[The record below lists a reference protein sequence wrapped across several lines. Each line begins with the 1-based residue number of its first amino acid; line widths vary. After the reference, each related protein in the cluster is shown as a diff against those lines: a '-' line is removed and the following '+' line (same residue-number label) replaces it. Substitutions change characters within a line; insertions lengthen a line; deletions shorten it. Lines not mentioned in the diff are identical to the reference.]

1 MPALLHAREAVIG
14 RLLGVI
20 RREGYDG
27 ASLARLSKATGLGK
41 GSLYHHF
48 PDGKDDMVA
57 AVLAHLETVV
67 ETHII
72 APLETEEPPLTRLR
86 NMLAAVEAF
95 YRGGRESCLLASLG
109 IGESARPFH
118 PRVKR
123 IFKRWIAA
131 LAATLR
137 AGGVPRPAS
146 RTRAE
151 DALARIE
158 GALVLARALSEPALF
173 ARTLRTLPSELLR
186 P

>member
-1 MPALLHAREAVIG
+1 MPALLHTREAVIE

-27 ASLARLSKATGLGK
+27 ASMARLSAATGLGK

-48 PDGKDDMVA
+48 PEGKDDMVE
-57 AVLAHLETVV
+57 AVLEYLEAGVGTR
-67 ETHII
+67 II
-72 APLETEEPPLTRLR
+72 APLESARPPLARLR
-86 NMLAAVEAF
+86 AMVAAVDAF

-123 IFKRWIAA
+123 IFERWIAA

-137 AGGVPRPAS
+137 AGGVPRATA
-146 RTRAE
+146 RARAE

-158 GALVLARALSEPALF
+158 GALVLTRALGDPALF
-173 ARTLRTLPSELLR
+173 ARTVRALPAELLR

>member
-1 MPALLHAREAVIG
+1 MPARLHTREAIVQ

-27 ASLARLSKATGLGK
+27 ASLAQLSTATGLGK

-57 AVLAHLETVV
+57 AVLMHLETVIG
-67 ETHII
+67 THII
-72 APLETEEPPLTRLR
+72 APLETGEPPLMRLR
-86 NMLAAVEAF
+86 NMLVAVDAF

-123 IFKRWIAA
+123 IVGHWIAA

-137 AGGVPRPAS
+137 ASGVPRAAS
-146 RTRAE
+146 RRRAE

-158 GALVLARALSEPALF
+158 GALVLTRALGDPALF
-173 ARTLRTLPSELLR
+173 ARTLRALPSELLR
-186 P
+186 A